1 MRTRLAAQIQTSTA
15 VVMATILA
23 LFVSGIVAGAAGS
36 ALILGAANSAG
47 TANTSLTTSTSGT
60 ALLVTQ
66 NGTGTALRGSASNGI
81 AGFFTSANGSG
92 VSGVVG
98 NLNSYGVYAANDA
111 GGTGSGAA
119 LRANG
124 KLNYAIV
131 ASSTTKTPISIVGP
145 LGQAP
150 LAVNSSVKVTNLN
163 ADLLD
168 GLNSSQLA
176 RSDQTQHYSC
186 AANDMAPFDSTTAY
200 QAGLVGIYLTSGND
214 YLSCAV
220 HLPDGATV
228 TGFAGDVYDNTANYQ
243 TYCVLYRGASNEEA
257 SELAATTASG
267 VAAIPGFTTLVDAT
281 ISNAVIDNATYAY
294 TAACSLNGLANSS
307 LQVAKVTV
315 TYTGAP

>member
-1 MRTRLAAQIQTSTA
+1 MLTRLAAQIQTSTA

-36 ALILGAANSAG
+36 ALIMGAANSAG

-111 GGTGSGAA
+111 AGTGSGAA

-150 LAVNSSVKVTNLN
+150 LAVNSSVNVANLN

-186 AANDMAPFDSTTAY
+186 AGPDMAPLDSYTAY
-200 QAGLVGIYLTSGND
+200 AGGIGYRSLTLGTDS
-214 YLSCAV
+214 LSCAV

-228 TGFAGDVYDNTANYQ
+228 TGFAADLYDNTASFQ
-243 TYCVLYRGASNEEA
+243 TACVLYRIMAT
-257 SELAATTASG
+257 ATTAVLADTSASG
-267 VAAIPGFTTLVDAT
+267 VAATPGYTTLVDAT
-281 ISNAVIDNATYAY
+281 IDTPVIDNGTYAY
-294 TAACSLNGLANSS
+294 SAHCLFEGEAGSDLR
-307 LQVAKVTV
+307 VVKITV